1 MFCSVISAKLTE
13 QRGYFV
19 LTNGDVV
26 LALGLVLVRTS
37 FLIADKNQ
45 NHLEDNLVFL
55 SAIRKRSPPSSGIRM
70 YGTEYNNYSTG
81 CSY

>member
-19 LTNGDVV
+19 LTNDNVV
-26 LALGLVLVRTS
+26 LALGLVLAS

-45 NHLEDNLVFL
+45 NHLKDNLVFL
-55 SAIRKRSPPSSGIRM
+55 SAIRKRSPSSIRM
-70 YGTEYNNYSTG
+70 YGTDG
-81 CSY
+81 HPFFKLLV